1 MRTMN
6 EAIQPHVGT
15 IEVNGKRYNVAV
27 RIAYDGL
34 EFVGRLWF
42 AEDDW
47 DDAGTPDR
55 GILTGRTKEDVIAI
69 ARGYS
74 QHELVARCRRAL
86 SNKRRFPLLRKVTEE
101 ILAKV
106 RYLNQLSVSM
116 RAGLIDLEGAAQEI
130 DYTEQQL
137 HQLVRRLRA
146 AAGVEAPQA

>member
-27 RIAYDGL
+27 RVAYDGL

-55 GILTGRTKEDVIAI
+55 GYLTGRTKEDVITI
-69 ARGYS
+69 ARSYS
-74 QHELVARCRRAL
+74 QHELAARCRRAL

-146 AAGVEAPQA
+146 AAGVETTQA

>member
-15 IEVNGKRYNVAV
+15 IEVNGKRYNVGV
-27 RIAYDGL
+27 RVAYDGL

-42 AEDDW
+42 AEDEW
-47 DDAGTPDR
+47 EDAGTPDR
-55 GILTGRTKEDVIAI
+55 GMFTGRTKEDVIAI

-86 SNKRRFPLLRKVTEE
+86 SNKRRFPMLRKVTEE
-101 ILAKV
+101 ILVKV

-130 DYTEQQL
+130 DFTEQQL

-146 AAGVEAPQA
+146 AAGVETNQA